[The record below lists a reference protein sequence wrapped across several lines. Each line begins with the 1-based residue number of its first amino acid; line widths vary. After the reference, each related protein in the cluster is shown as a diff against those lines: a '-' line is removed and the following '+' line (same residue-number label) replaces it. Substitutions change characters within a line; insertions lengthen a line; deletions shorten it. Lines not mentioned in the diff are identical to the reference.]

1 MARHTQVT
9 CDNEACGYEDGV
21 DGETNWIVVKRK
33 KEINADLCSDGCL
46 TAWVDQRRAAGDDEE
61 IDAQLAFSGA

>member
-1 MARHTQVT
+1 MSRHTQVT

-33 KEINADLCSDGCL
+33 KAINVDLCSDACL
-46 TAWVDQRRAAGDDEE
+46 AAWVNDQPDKEPIEVQPSFAGV
-61 IDAQLAFSGA
+61 G